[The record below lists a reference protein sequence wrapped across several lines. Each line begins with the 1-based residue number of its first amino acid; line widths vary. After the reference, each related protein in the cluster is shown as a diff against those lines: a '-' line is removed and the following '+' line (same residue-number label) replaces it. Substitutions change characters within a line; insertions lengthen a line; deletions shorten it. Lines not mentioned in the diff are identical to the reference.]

1 MQATTRNINLKVGLL
16 RVYIAV
22 QVCWIIGSGILYL
35 LNWPGDWKHDP
46 DSQPWIIRAENV
58 NACQDRV
65 RSYQSEHDLNN
76 LARRIHNALPEAPN
90 FGRDERGL
98 QITTLRDALRECD
111 QRYPEPSNKNGS
123 LLRGAFRTIRD
134 DSPAGSLPTVY
145 RLILAVILFL
155 LPTFAYLFLYASGF
169 ATVRTVRWISHGFK
183 KGMAP

>member
-1 MQATTRNINLKVGLL
+1 MTVSNEPVNLREAARAWISETILNHLHPDLGGADRIRQVAASITRNINLKVGLL

-58 NACQDRV
+58 TACQDRV

-98 QITTLRDALRECD
+98 QITTLRVSA
-111 QRYPEPSNKNGS
+111 
-123 LLRGAFRTIRD
+123 I
-134 DSPAGSLPTVY
+134 
-145 RLILAVILFL
+145 I
-155 LPTFAYLFLYASGF
+155 
-169 ATVRTVRWISHGFK
+169 
-183 KGMAP
+183 

>member
-1 MQATTRNINLKVGLL
+1 MLPAASRHFS
-16 RVYIAV
+16 AW
-22 QVCWIIGSGILYL
+22 CSDLYAFR
-35 LNWPGDWKHDP
+35 W
-46 DSQPWIIRAENV
+46 
-58 NACQDRV
+58 
-65 RSYQSEHDLNN
+65 
-76 LARRIHNALPEAPN
+76 AL
-90 FGRDERGL
+90 
-98 QITTLRDALRECD
+98 TLRDALRECD